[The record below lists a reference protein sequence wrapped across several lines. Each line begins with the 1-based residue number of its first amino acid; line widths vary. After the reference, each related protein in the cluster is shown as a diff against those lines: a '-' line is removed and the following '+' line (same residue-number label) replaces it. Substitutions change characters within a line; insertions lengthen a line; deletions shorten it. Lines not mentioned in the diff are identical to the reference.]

1 MQSVSLSSVVV
12 LVLAAGKGR
21 RFAASGAQVHKLQ
34 ALLDGKS
41 VLDRVCQSV
50 AEAGLRCHVV
60 RPAGGATAGMG
71 DSIAHGVQATGDAAG
86 WLILPGDMPLV
97 RAHTLRTVATALQTH
112 SDCRAVIPHYQHQ
125 RGHPV
130 AFSAQCGAALRRLQ
144 GDVGARSVLQT
155 LRDQE
160 ASRGASLVHLLS
172 VDDPGVLYDI
182 DTLDDLAAASQYLKQ
197 SLHAQQCKRNN
208 FALN

>member
-1 MQSVSLSSVVV
+1 MQSVALSSIVV

-34 ALLDGKS
+34 AMLEGVS

-50 AEAGLRCHVV
+50 AEAGLLCHVV
-60 RPAGGATAGMG
+60 QPAGDATDGMG
-71 DSIAHGVQATGDAAG
+71 DSIAHGVQAMSDAAG

-97 RAHTLRTVATALQTH
+97 RPETLRAVAAALQAQP
-112 SDCRAVIPHYQHQ
+112 DGAAVIPQYQHQ

-130 AFSAQCGAALRRLQ
+130 AFSAPCGPALRRLQ
-144 GDVGARSVLQT
+144 GDMGARVVLQA
-155 LRDQE
+155 LKAQE
-160 ASRGASLVHLLS
+160 TQRGVSLVQTLI

-182 DTLDDLAAASQYLKQ
+182 DTLDDLAAASRYIKQ
-197 SLHAQQCKRNN
+197 MRQTFSGAD
-208 FALN
+208 LNS